1 MVEKMFKNNLLL
13 LLPLMTLILSSCASN
28 KDQQIKSAS
37 NLGELELNLPVKKF
51 TLENGLRLL
60 VVENNKLPI
69 VSYYTFFDVGGR
81 FESREAGTTGATHFL
96 EHMMFKGAKKYKAG
110 EFEKIVEGNGG
121 RGNAYTTFDSTV
133 YYESFPSKVLEKII
147 DLEADRMGNLTI
159 ETKSF
164 ESERLVVKEERKMRY
179 ENSPMGKLYLSMMQA
194 VFKGTPYGGSV
205 IGDVKDLDSLTQEQ
219 IQEFFKTF
227 YAPNNAIVVVVGD
240 VNANNVHRLVK
251 RKYGAL
257 KRNEKLNALK
267 NSLDKLDVYNFKD
280 FKPGEKKVFAQAK
293 DPIFIAAYPGVK
305 LNDRKAMVY
314 DLLTSMLSGGVSSYM
329 HQKYVQAKKPLFSSI
344 GVSNYNLKNAGVFFI
359 KGDLLP
365 GTSLSRVRRILKK
378 DVKKYCRDD
387 VLTLRELQ
395 KTRNNYLVDYYSSI
409 SSNNGLASFLG
420 LRESFFGDYNHY
432 KKELQAYASISLEE
446 IKRECKA
453 IFKPG
458 NEILLHVW
466 NKNPRK

>member
-1 MVEKMFKNNLLL
+1 MFKLKRNFLLISILLL
-13 LLPLMTLILSSCASN
+13 VSSCASKKTKEVN
-28 KDQQIKSAS
+28 NANS
-37 NLGELELNLPVKKF
+37 LGELELNLPVKKY

-147 DLEADRMGNLTI
+147 DLEADRMGHLTI

-179 ENSPMGKLYLSMMQA
+179 ENSPMGKLYLSMMQS

-205 IGDVKDLDSLTQEQ
+205 IGEVKDLDSLTQEQ

-240 VNANNVHRLVK
+240 VKANKVYQMVK
-251 RKYGAL
+251 KKYGDL
-257 KRNEKLNALK
+257 KKNQELENLK
-267 NSLDKLDVYNFKD
+267 ASLDKLDVYNFKE
-280 FKPGEKKVFAQAK
+280 FKPGEKKIFAQAK

-305 LNDRKAMVY
+305 LDDRKAMVY

-344 GVSNYNLKNAGVFFI
+344 GVSNYNLKNSGVFFI

-365 GTSLSRVRRILKK
+365 GTSLSKVKKLLKR

-387 VLTLRELQ
+387 VLTIRELQ

-409 SSNNGLASFLG
+409 SSNSGLASFLG
-420 LRESFFGDYNHY
+420 MREAFFGNYEHY
-432 KKELQAYASISLEE
+432 KKELREYSSISLEE
-446 IKRECKA
+446 IKAECKK

-466 NKNPRK
+466 NKNPRN

>member
-1 MVEKMFKNNLLL
+1 MVEKMFKTCLIFLLSFFWVF
-13 LLPLMTLILSSCASN
+13 LSGCSSNKIQGASN
-28 KDQQIKSAS
+28 AN
-37 NLGELELNLPVKKF
+37 NLGELELNLPVKKY
-51 TLENGLRLL
+51 TLDNGLRLL

-96 EHMMFKGAKKYKAG
+96 EHMMFKGAKKYKSG

-133 YYESFPSKVLEKII
+133 YYESFPSKILNKII
-147 DLEADRMGNLTI
+147 DLEADRMGHLTI

-179 ENSPMGKLYLSMMQA
+179 ENSPMGKLYLSMMKA

-205 IGDVKDLDSLTQEQ
+205 IGDVKDLDSLTQDQ

-227 YAPNNAIVVVVGD
+227 YAPNNAIIVVVGD
-240 VNANNVHRLVK
+240 VSGPDVFKQVK
-251 RKYGAL
+251 RKYGNL
-257 KRNEKLNALK
+257 KSNKKLADLK
-267 NSLDKLDVYNFKD
+267 KSLDKVDIYD
-280 FKPGEKKVFAQAK
+280 FKEFKSGERKVFAQAK

-314 DLLTSMLSGGVSSYM
+314 DLLTSMLSGGISSYM

-344 GVSNYNLKNAGVFFI
+344 GVSNYNLKNSGVFFI

-365 GTSLSRVRRILKK
+365 GTSLSKVKRILKK
-378 DVKKYCRDD
+378 DVKRYCRDD

-409 SSNNGLASFLG
+409 SSNSGLASFLG
-420 LRESFFGDYNHY
+420 MREAFFGDYEHY
-432 KKELQAYASISLEE
+432 KKELREYSSISLDE
-446 IKRECKA
+446 IKKECKN

-458 NEILLHVW
+458 SEILLHVW

>member
-1 MVEKMFKNNLLL
+1 MVEKMFKNNIILALLF
-13 LLPLMTLILSSCASN
+13 SSLFLYGCASN
-28 KDQQIKSAS
+28 NGGQIKSADS
-37 NLGELELNLPVKKF
+37 LSELELNLPVKKF
-51 TLENGLRLL
+51 TLDNGLRLL

-159 ETKSF
+159 ESKSF

-240 VNANNVHRLVK
+240 VNANKVHHLVK
-251 RKYGAL
+251 RKYGNL
-257 KRNEKLNALK
+257 KRNEKLSALK
-267 NSLDKLDVYNFKD
+267 KSLDKLDVYNFKG
-280 FKPGEKKVFAQAK
+280 FKPEREKYL
-293 DPIFIAAYPGVK
+293 P
-305 LNDRKAMVY
+305 R
-314 DLLTSMLSGGVSSYM
+314 
-329 HQKYVQAKKPLFSSI
+329 QKILF
-344 GVSNYNLKNAGVFFI
+344 
-359 KGDLLP
+359 LLP
-365 GTSLSRVRRILKK
+365 
-378 DVKKYCRDD
+378 
-387 VLTLRELQ
+387 LTLVL
-395 KTRNNYLVDYYSSI
+395 N
-409 SSNNGLASFLG
+409 
-420 LRESFFGDYNHY
+420 
-432 KKELQAYASISLEE
+432 
-446 IKRECKA
+446 
-453 IFKPG
+453 
-458 NEILLHVW
+458 
-466 NKNPRK
+466 